1 MYFCEKKFAAKVKI
15 WNFIWKKES
24 YRNFNGLT
32 LINSFNKF
40 LTTMC
45 QELALSSNR
54 INEEVTTF

>member
-1 MYFCEKKFAAKVKI
+1 MDFM
-15 WNFIWKKES
+15 
-24 YRNFNGLT
+24 T

-45 QELALSSNR
+45 QELALSSYR